1 MILKENSLYKK
12 IKQIMVNILKEK
24 YDEINIGLEMEL

>member
-1 MILKENSLYKK
+1 VILKENSLHKK